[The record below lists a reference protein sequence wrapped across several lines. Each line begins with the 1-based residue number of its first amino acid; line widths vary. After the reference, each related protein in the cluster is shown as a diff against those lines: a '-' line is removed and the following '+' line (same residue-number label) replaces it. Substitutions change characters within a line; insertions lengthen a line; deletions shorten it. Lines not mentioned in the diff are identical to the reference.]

1 MILFI
6 ILTYQNTIK
15 YSVTKSL
22 ISYLLCVIIQ
32 LKTNHQEV
40 YFKEMTHKFDAKNK
54 HKLDNEKRRELL
66 PPEETLIK
74 LGLHEGDIMADIGC
88 GIGYFTIPAA
98 KIVGDSGKI
107 FAMDILPEML
117 QDVGEKIKDNNISN
131 IEIILTEENDLK
143 LEDNKITIAFI
154 SNVLHEANEKETFM
168 NEIKRILS
176 PKGRIAIVEWQ
187 KINSEF
193 GPPINHRLDK
203 ADLIKMFVSFGF
215 SNISTIDI
223 GENFY
228 GLIAEK

>member
-1 MILFI
+1 M
-6 ILTYQNTIK
+6 
-15 YSVTKSL
+15 
-22 ISYLLCVIIQ
+22 IQ
-32 LKTNHQEV
+32 LKTKYQEV

-54 HKLDNEKRRELL
+54 HKLDNENRRELL

-74 LGLHEGDIMADIGC
+74 LGLHEGDVMADIGC
-88 GIGYFTIPAA
+88 GIGYFTIPAS
-98 KIVGDSGKI
+98 KIVGDNGKV

-117 QDVGEKIKDNNISN
+117 QDVGKKIKDNNISN

-143 LEDNKITIAFI
+143 LEDNKVTFAFI
-154 SNVLHEANEKETFM
+154 STVLHEADEKENFL
-168 NEIKRILS
+168 NEIKRIIS

-193 GPPINHRLDK
+193 GPPIEHRLDK
-203 ADLIKMFVSFGF
+203 VDLIKILDTVGF